1 MESRGYWQQA
11 LSRGRLS
18 RRRALVA
25 GTGGGAALFLAA
37 CSGSSNNNKS
47 DTSNAPANSAAS
59 VAAVPSGS
67 PLSNAAPSGAPLTN
81 GTSTPGA
88 TGQIFL
94 DAKTKPITGKETIE
108 ELRDRFAQ
116 KNFKALPAWKN
127 PPKNGGT
134 LRFDSD
140 LPTSW
145 DLTDAG
151 ASQIASWAMF
161 HNKLVD
167 FEIGDLSANTNIQ
180 TLTGDLADMPQQPDN
195 QTYIFKLRPN
205 IKWQNLPPVNGRA
218 LVADDIKYCIETY
231 QKAPVQGPIYRDVDQ
246 IQTPDP
252 NTVIIKLKQP
262 ASYFLGNMAEPDNL
276 VFSRE
281 QHDAS
286 GGWGTGPIGTGAF
299 IFTGGTLHQGYTAKK
314 NPEYFK
320 KDQWTGKQLPYLDGL
335 QITYV
340 QDPDAA
346 AAAFRSNQFDQITPS
361 DHQHWMDFLKTNP
374 ALITQICTP
383 PPSAQ
388 PYYAW
393 NLDKPPFNDVRV
405 RQALSLAID
414 RDAILAGVYDGMA
427 GYGYAQDQSYFG
439 QEWPWTKDQLGKYV
453 NFDVKTAKQL
463 LAAAGF
469 GNGGLGRP
477 IDFHYFVSSGSPFDN
492 QQLVA
497 DQWKRNLGIDVNN
510 IVPPDYATWADQFFN
525 KKYSDVIMAWF
536 AGPSLDPDAYAYGA
550 LNSTSTKNYFHVN
563 DPSID
568 QLTQAQ
574 RSELDVKKRQ
584 GILQQIMQR
593 DLDQCY
599 RLWTLNGYKFNLR
612 YPYVYGLTDQIHAWC
627 PQGWGSKGVE
637 QVWMDK

>member
-1 MESRGYWQQA
+1 MESGGYWRTTLLA
-11 LSRGRLS
+11 
-18 RRRALVA
+18 RRATRRGVLA
-25 GTGGGAALFLAA
+25 AGGATALFLAA
-37 CSGSSNNNKS
+37 CSGSNNNK
-47 DTSNAPANSAAS
+47 APSSGASSSSSSSGAAS
-59 VAAVPSGS
+59 APSGT
-67 PLSNAAPSGAPLTN
+67 PLSNGAPSGAPLTN
-81 GTSTPGA
+81 ASAPA
-88 TGQIFL
+88 GQAPSQLFL
-94 DAKTKPITGKETIE
+94 DAKSKPVTGKETIE

-116 KNFKALPAWKN
+116 KNFKYLPGWKN
-127 PPKNGGT
+127 GPKNGGT
-134 LRFDSD
+134 LRFLFD

-180 TLTGDLADMPQQPDN
+180 TLTGDLADPPQQPDN
-195 QTYIFKLRPN
+195 QTYVFKLRPG
-205 IKWQNLPPVNGRA
+205 IKWQNVPPVNGRA
-218 LVADDIKYCIETY
+218 LTADDIKYCIEVY
-231 QKAPVQGPIYRDVDQ
+231 QKAPVQGPIYRDVDSV
-246 IQTPDP
+246 QTPDA
-252 NTVIIKLKQP
+252 NTVVIKLKQP

-281 QHDAS
+281 QHDAP
-286 GGWGTGPIGTGAF
+286 GGLGTGPIGTGPF
-299 IFTGGTLHQGYTAKK
+299 IYGGGTLHQGYKARK
-314 NPEYFK
+314 NPDYFK

-335 QITYV
+335 EVTYI

-346 AAAFRSNQFDQITPS
+346 SAAFRANQIDQITPA
-361 DHQHWMDFLKTNP
+361 DKQHWLDFLKTNP

-414 RDAILAGVYDGMA
+414 RDAILTGVYDGMA

-469 GNGGLGRP
+469 TNGLGRT
-477 IDFHYFVSSGSPFDN
+477 IDFHYFVSVGSPFDN

-525 KKYSDVIMAWF
+525 KKYADVIMAWF

-550 LNSTSTKNYFHVN
+550 LNSKSTKNYFHVN
-563 DPSID
+563 DPQID
-568 QLTQAQ
+568 QWTEAQ
-574 RSELDVKKRQ
+574 RTELDTKKRQ
-584 GILQQIMQR
+584 AILQQIMQR

-599 RLWTLNGYKFNLR
+599 RLWTLNGYKINLR

-637 QVWMDK
+637 GVWLDK